1 MKLYILNEIAIA
13 LERENNWQHDRFNDR
28 ITHRLY
34 ALQHPEESEM
44 TMLEISN
51 PVITHDYQPD
61 LTAYDRLL
69 NGGVQHESNT
79 Y

>member
-1 MKLYILNEIAIA
+1 MFA
-13 LERENNWQHDRFNDR
+13 LQFSLT
-28 ITHRLY
+28 ISTHRLY

-69 NGGVQHESNT
+69 NGGV
-79 Y
+79 